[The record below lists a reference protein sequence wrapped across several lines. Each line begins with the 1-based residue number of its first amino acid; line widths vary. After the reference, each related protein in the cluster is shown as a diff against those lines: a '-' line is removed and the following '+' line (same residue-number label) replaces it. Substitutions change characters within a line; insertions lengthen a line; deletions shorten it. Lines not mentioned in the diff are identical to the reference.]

1 MESHYIKK
9 VKLQAKQIINQ
20 AYQKEEIESKIINI
34 CKLQKQTYS
43 YNKDF
48 NSPTLFFAFF
58 YKGNEYGKFI
68 HFLIDDLENINV
80 ICDSISF
87 NEYGGFFVCSCRYI
101 DVNIFFYIYP
111 DKENCKITKVEVT
124 ESKYILEC

>member
-1 MESHYIKK
+1 MESDYIKK

-43 YNKDF
+43 YSKDF
-48 NSPTLFFAFF
+48 NSTTLFFAFF

-80 ICDSISF
+80 ICNNINF
-87 NEYGGFFVCSCRYI
+87 NEYGGFYVCSCTYI
-101 DVNIFFYIYP
+101 DVNIFFYIYA
-111 DKENCKITKVEVT
+111 DKENCKLTKVEVI
-124 ESKYILEC
+124 EEKYILEC